1 MINNAKTLDYIIG
14 GIFMK
19 KTTPKFIKPLIF
31 ILIALV
37 IIGVFYYCSRKK
49 VDNNEEIAAEDEISV
64 IVNRDLTL
72 NYPSTPKSVVTF
84 YSEIIK
90 TIYKTEHTDEQLQ
103 ALAGQARGLFDEEL
117 LKHNEYSAYMD
128 RLRAEVKSY
137 KDAGRFISGYQIEDG
152 YNIEYIKSEGK
163 EYAKVNVKYY
173 VREGKNVI
181 NTYEEYTL
189 RKDEDGKWRIL
200 YWELSDAASMEE

>member
-1 MINNAKTLDYIIG
+1 MQ
-14 GIFMK
+14 K
-19 KTTPKFIKPLIF
+19 KTPKFIKPLIF
-31 ILIALV
+31 IIIALV
-37 IIGVFYYCSRKK
+37 IIGVFYYCSRKE
-49 VDNNEEIAAEDEISV
+49 VDNNEEIAAEDEVSV
-64 IVNRDLTL
+64 IVNRNLAL

-90 TIYKTEHTDEQLQ
+90 TIYKTDHTDEQLQ

-128 RLRAEVKSY
+128 RLRAEVKAY

-152 YNIEYIKSEGK
+152 YNIEYFKSEGK
-163 EYAKVNVKYY
+163 EYAKVNAKYY

-189 RKDEDGKWRIL
+189 RKDEEGKWRIL
-200 YWELSDAASMEE
+200 YWKLSDAASMEE

>member
-1 MINNAKTLDYIIG
+1 
-14 GIFMK
+14 MK
-19 KTTPKFIKPLIF
+19 KKTPKFIKPLIF
-31 ILIALV
+31 IISALV
-37 IIGVFYYCSRKK
+37 IIGVFYYCSRKE
-49 VDNNEEIAAEDEISV
+49 VGNNEEIAAEDEVSI

-90 TIYKTEHTDEQLQ
+90 TIYKTDHTDEQLQ
-103 ALAGQARGLFDEEL
+103 ALAGQARGLFDDEL
-117 LKHNEYSAYMD
+117 LQHNEYSAYMD
-128 RLRAEVKSY
+128 RLRAEVKAY
-137 KDAGRFISGYQIEDG
+137 KDSGRFISGYQIEDG

-189 RKDEDGKWRIL
+189 RKDEEGKWRIL

>member
-1 MINNAKTLDYIIG
+1 
-14 GIFMK
+14 MK
-19 KTTPKFIKPLIF
+19 KKMPKFVKPLIF

-49 VDNNEEIAAEDEISV
+49 VDNNEEIAAEDEVSI

-90 TIYKTEHTDEQLQ
+90 TIYKTDHTDEQLQ

-117 LKHNEYSAYMD
+117 LKHNEYNEYME
-128 RLRAEVKSY
+128 RLRAEVASY
-137 KDAGRFISGYQIEDG
+137 KDAGRFISAYQVEDG
-152 YNIEYIKSEGK
+152 YNIEVFESEGK
-163 EYAKVNVKYY
+163 SYAKVNVKYY
-173 VREGKNVI
+173 VREGKNLI
-181 NTYEEYTL
+181 HTYEEYTL
-189 RKDEDGKWRIL
+189 RKDEDEKWRIL

>member
-1 MINNAKTLDYIIG
+1 
-14 GIFMK
+14 MK
-19 KTTPKFIKPLIF
+19 KKTPKFVKPLILV
-31 ILIALV
+31 LIALV
-37 IIGVFYYCSRKK
+37 IIGVFYYCSRKE
-49 VDNNEEIAAEDEISV
+49 VDNNEEIAAEDEVSV
-64 IVNRDLTL
+64 IVSRDLTL

-90 TIYKTEHTDEQLQ
+90 TIYKTDHTDEQLQ

-117 LKHNEYSAYMD
+117 LKHNEYSEYMD

-152 YNIEYIKSEGK
+152 YNIEYFKSEGI

-173 VREGKNVI
+173 LREGKNVI

-189 RKDEDGKWRIL
+189 RKDEEGKWRIL

>member
-1 MINNAKTLDYIIG
+1 
-14 GIFMK
+14 MK
-19 KTTPKFIKPLIF
+19 KKTPKFIKPLIF
-31 ILIALV
+31 IIIALV
-37 IIGVFYYCSRKK
+37 IIGVFYYCSRKE
-49 VDNNEEIAAEDEISV
+49 VDNNEEIAAEDEVSI

-72 NYPSTPKSVVTF
+72 NYPSTTKSVVTF

-90 TIYKTEHTDEQLQ
+90 TIYKTDHTDEQLQ
-103 ALAGQARGLFDEEL
+103 ALAGQARGLFDDEL
-117 LKHNEYSAYMD
+117 LQHNEYSAYMD
-128 RLRAEVKSY
+128 RLRAEVKAY
-137 KDAGRFISGYQIEDG
+137 KDSGRFISGYQIEDG

-189 RKDEDGKWRIL
+189 RKDEEGKWRIL

>member
-1 MINNAKTLDYIIG
+1 
-14 GIFMK
+14 MK

-128 RLRAEVKSY
+128 RLRDEVKSY
-137 KDAGRFISGYQIEDG
+137 KNAGRFISGYQIEDG

>member
-1 MINNAKTLDYIIG
+1 
-14 GIFMK
+14 MK
-19 KTTPKFIKPLIF
+19 KKTPKFIKPLIF
-31 ILIALV
+31 IIIALV
-37 IIGVFYYCSRKK
+37 IIGVFYYCSRKE
-49 VDNNEEIAAEDEISV
+49 VDNNEEIAAEDEVSI

-90 TIYKTEHTDEQLQ
+90 TIYKTDHTDEQLQ
-103 ALAGQARGLFDEEL
+103 ALAGQARGLFDDEL
-117 LKHNEYSAYMD
+117 LQHNEYSAYMD
-128 RLRAEVKSY
+128 RLRAEVKAY
-137 KDAGRFISGYQIEDG
+137 KDSGRFISGYQIEDG

-189 RKDEDGKWRIL
+189 RKDEEGKWRIL
-200 YWELSDAASMEE
+200 YWELSDATSMEE

>member
-1 MINNAKTLDYIIG
+1 
-14 GIFMK
+14 MK
-19 KTTPKFIKPLIF
+19 KKTPKFIKPLIF
-31 ILIALV
+31 IIIALV

-49 VDNNEEIAAEDEISV
+49 VDNNEEIAAEDEVSI

-90 TIYKTEHTDEQLQ
+90 TIYKTDHTDEQLQ
-103 ALAGQARGLFDEEL
+103 ALAGQARGLFDDEL
-117 LKHNEYSAYMD
+117 LQHNEYSAYMD
-128 RLRAEVKSY
+128 RLRAEVKAY
-137 KDAGRFISGYQIEDG
+137 KDSGRFISGYQIEDG

-189 RKDEDGKWRIL
+189 RKDEEGKWRIL

>member
-1 MINNAKTLDYIIG
+1 
-14 GIFMK
+14 MK
-19 KTTPKFIKPLIF
+19 KKTPKFVKPLIF
-31 ILIALV
+31 IVIALL
-37 IIGVFYYCSRKK
+37 IIGVFYYFSRKK
-49 VDNNEEIAAEDEISV
+49 VDNNEEIAAEDEVSV

-103 ALAGQARGLFDEEL
+103 ALAGQARGLFDAEL
-117 LKHNEYSAYMD
+117 LKHNEYNEYMD
-128 RLRAEVKSY
+128 RLRVEVKEY

-152 YNIEYIKSEGK
+152 YNIEYFKSEGK
-163 EYAKVNVKYY
+163 EYARVNVKYY

-189 RKDEDGKWRIL
+189 RKDEEGKWRIL
-200 YWELSDAASMEE
+200 YWELSDAASMEK

>member
-1 MINNAKTLDYIIG
+1 
-14 GIFMK
+14 MK
-19 KTTPKFIKPLIF
+19 KKTPKFVKPLIF
-31 ILIALV
+31 IVIALL
-37 IIGVFYYCSRKK
+37 IIGVFYYFSRKK
-49 VDNNEEIAAEDEISV
+49 VDNNEEIAAEDEVSV
-64 IVNRDLTL
+64 IVNRDLIL

-103 ALAGQARGLFDEEL
+103 ALAGQARGLFDAEL
-117 LKHNEYSAYMD
+117 LKHNEYNEYMD
-128 RLRAEVKSY
+128 RLRVEVKEY

-152 YNIEYIKSEGK
+152 YNIEYFKSEGK
-163 EYAKVNVKYY
+163 EYARVNVKYY

-189 RKDEDGKWRIL
+189 RKDEEGKWRIL
-200 YWELSDAASMEE
+200 YWELSDAASMEK

>member
-1 MINNAKTLDYIIG
+1 
-14 GIFMK
+14 MK
-19 KTTPKFIKPLIF
+19 KKTPKFIKPLIF
-31 ILIALV
+31 IIIALV
-37 IIGVFYYCSRKK
+37 IIGVFYYCSRKE
-49 VDNNEEIAAEDEISV
+49 VDNNEEIAAEDEVSI

-90 TIYKTEHTDEQLQ
+90 TIYKTDHTDEQLQ
-103 ALAGQARGLFDEEL
+103 ALAGQARGLFDDEL
-117 LKHNEYSAYMD
+117 LQHNEYSAYMD
-128 RLRAEVKSY
+128 RLRAEVKAY
-137 KDAGRFISGYQIEDG
+137 KDSGRFISGYQIEDG

-189 RKDEDGKWRIL
+189 RKDEEGKWRIL